1 MRRRSPTRAKRWMF
15 LLILGAG
22 VAGFTAFWYAATGG
36 SDGNEPAFGG
46 EYVEGL
52 TGAAARI
59 NPLFAGQNDAD
70 QSLTALIFSGLTRL
84 DGEGRP
90 FPDLAERWEISPDG
104 RAYTFHLRQGVVWH
118 DGDSFDA
125 DDVVFTYGLLKS
137 NSLPSAPA
145 LARVLAEAT
154 VSRADALTVR
164 IELAQPYAPL
174 PAYLGLGILP
184 RHLLEAQ
191 GGALFDS
198 PFNQRPVGT
207 GPYRLDELTPERAV
221 LSANSAYHFG
231 QPYIQRLELRF
242 FRDDG
247 ELMSAVREHEVDGA
261 FFHAGVG
268 AGDYAYLEGRR
279 DLALSVLSSGEVTF
293 VYFNLRNPLFQDR
306 RVRQALVYAI
316 ERDALLAELL
326 PDQTARADS
335 PLAAGTWATTNS
347 MSRYASDATL
357 ANLLLNE
364 AGWRLSGGNRTNGGR
379 PLSFTLATNNDPVRV
394 AIAQALADDW
404 RAIGVDVKVE
414 AGGTTTLVR
423 DLLEPRAYQAALFA
437 YQAEADPDPYPAW
450 HSSQATSSGRNISGL
465 SDSRFDDL
473 LKDARTEPN
482 AERRAQLYRDFQ
494 ELFAQEAPAIPLL
507 SSTSLY
513 VQPSSIRGAHAGY
526 LDNPGARFW
535 QVQNWYVRT
544 R

>member
-1 MRRRSPTRAKRWMF
+1 
-15 LLILGAG
+15 
-22 VAGFTAFWYAATGG
+22 
-36 SDGNEPAFGG
+36 
-46 EYVEGL
+46 
-52 TGAAARI
+52 
-59 NPLFAGQNDAD
+59 
-70 QSLTALIFSGLTRL
+70 
-84 DGEGRP
+84 
-90 FPDLAERWEISPDG
+90 
-104 RAYTFHLRQGVVWH
+104 
-118 DGDSFDA
+118 
-125 DDVVFTYGLLKS
+125 
-137 NSLPSAPA
+137 
-145 LARVLAEAT
+145 
-154 VSRADALTVR
+154 
-164 IELAQPYAPL
+164 
-174 PAYLGLGILP
+174 
-184 RHLLEAQ
+184 
-191 GGALFDS
+191 
-198 PFNQRPVGT
+198 
-207 GPYRLDELTPERAV
+207 
-221 LSANSAYHFG
+221 
-231 QPYIQRLELRF
+231 
-242 FRDDG
+242 
-247 ELMSAVREHEVDGA
+247 
-261 FFHAGVG
+261 
-268 AGDYAYLEGRR
+268 
-279 DLALSVLSSGEVTF
+279 
-293 VYFNLRNPLFQDR
+293 
-306 RVRQALVYAI
+306 
-316 ERDALLAELL
+316 
-326 PDQTARADS
+326 
-335 PLAAGTWATTNS
+335 